1 MVTLAVCSVQHRLRN
16 EEEKRQAAYLMVDHD
31 EPLENNLAISSDLSL
46 GIVMP
51 SFMIEQQQFSRT
63 GQESRQPE
71 ISPANA
77 D

>member
-51 SFMIEQQQFSRT
+51 SFMIEQAAVLENWSRK
-63 GQESRQPE
+63 
-71 ISPANA
+71 PAARNFPY
-77 D
+77 